1 MIIIR
6 TKNQKQKS
14 KASTIVFGGAF
25 LITAIILTYAL
36 AADKLSFGNDE
47 STLYIPQAYINNDGG
62 YTYASSPFTDVYQNT
77 SDFYANDFSQPSFE
91 SGDTTVQPPDPSGW
105 TTAQILALTTNAV
118 NKTQAY
124 TGDLS
129 VIHSETF
136 QADVT
141 ECTGGSVV
149 EGVAET
155 MIGWV
160 VKPVQENLVYKNGRA
175 TNSEGESVPI
185 ILPKRNGFTLSANGI
200 QSASIELSGSDYI
213 VKIKLVEEHAGMYD
227 VPVHNASAV
236 GYLDVANFD
245 LSFLEIDSADIIYK
259 GTTIEFRI
267 SPEGYVTY
275 AKYDIPL
282 KINGSAHKGPVSGSA
297 TFEGVQSEEW
307 IIMG

>member
-1 MIIIR
+1 M
-6 TKNQKQKS
+6 
-14 KASTIVFGGAF
+14 VFGGAF
-25 LITAIILTYAL
+25 LVTAIILTYAI
-36 AADKLSFGNDE
+36 ATDKLSFGNDE
-47 STLYIPQAYINNDGG
+47 STLYIPQAYISNDIG
-62 YTYASSPFTDVYQNT
+62 YTYASSPYTDVYLNT
-77 SDFYANDFSQPSFE
+77 SDMYVNSFSQPSFE
-91 SGDTTVQPPDPSGW
+91 NNDVTVQTPDPSGW
-105 TTAQILALTTNAV
+105 TTAQILDLTTNAV

-160 VKPVQENLVYKNGRA
+160 VKPVQESLFYKNGKA
-175 TNSEGESVPI
+175 TNSEGETVPI
-185 ILPKRNGFTLSANGI
+185 ILPKKNGFSLSAGGI
-200 QSASIELSGSDYI
+200 QSASIELSGNDYV
-213 VKIKLVEEHAGMYD
+213 VKIKLVEESVGMYEI
-227 VPVHNASAV
+227 PVHNASAV

-245 LSFLEIDSADIIYK
+245 LSFLEIDSADITYK
-259 GTTIEFRI
+259 GTTIELRI

-275 AKYDIPL
+275 AKYYIPL
-282 KINGSAHKGPVSGSA
+282 KIKGSAHKGPVSGSA
-297 TFEGVQSEEW
+297 TFEGIQTEEW